1 MKKIIRET
9 YNKCFNKN
17 SRKNKKNRIENL
29 FYKLEE
35 LNNIKAQLIN
45 EKQIRIK
52 KIEFDL
58 TDIEQEIKETEK
70 ELNIAILSLDSNI
83 NNDEK
88 NDKILKHIGDRN
100 LSFRMEETEN

>member
-9 YNKCFNKN
+9 YNKYLNKN

-35 LNNIKAQLIN
+35 LNNMKAHLIN
-45 EKQIRIK
+45 EKEIRLK
-52 KIEFDL
+52 KIEFEL
-58 TDIEQEIKETEK
+58 ANVIQEIKETEK

-83 NNDEK
+83 NND
-88 NDKILKHIGDRN
+88 DKILKHIGDRN